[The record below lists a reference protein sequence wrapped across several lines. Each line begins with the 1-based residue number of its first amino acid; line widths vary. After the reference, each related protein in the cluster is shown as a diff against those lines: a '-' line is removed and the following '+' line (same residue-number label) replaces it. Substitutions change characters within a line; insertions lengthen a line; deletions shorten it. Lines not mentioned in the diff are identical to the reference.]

1 MKSGSILEA
10 VARHEQALVA
20 KLETA
25 QLDAE
30 RSVSDAR
37 AQAVR
42 MREESRQRLEFE
54 TAELRQKAEAV
65 REEQRETLRREAA
78 EELERRR
85 AEAHGRAPQVVQD
98 VLALLL
104 PRKPEGA
111 Q

>member
-10 VARHEQALVA
+10 VARHEQTLVA

-30 RSVSDAR
+30 RNVADAR

-42 MREESRQRLEFE
+42 MREDSRQKLEFE
-54 TAELRQKAEAV
+54 TAELRQKAEAA
-65 REEQRETLRREAA
+65 REEQREQLRREAA
-78 EELERRR
+78 DELERRR
-85 AEAHGRAPQVVQD
+85 AEAQSRAPQVVQD
-98 VLALLL
+98 VLALIL